1 MAAKRKEPPAPG
13 RTAHKRPHLKR
24 RKPTVTIIGAGR
36 LGTALALALYR
47 HGYTVEAVV
56 ARRIT
61 HARRAA
67 RLIASGPR
75 ALTDRQLDL
84 LPPSDLLFI
93 TTPDDAVERSARDL
107 LAASVSTIDEERT
120 ALHTSGALSST
131 VLSPLRE
138 AGFHIGSM
146 HPLVSVSDPLAGA
159 LSLEKAFYCVEG
171 DAAASRVAR
180 AIVRSLGGH
189 SFSISTRDKAL
200 YHAAAVMASGHA
212 TALFDL
218 AIEMLTHCGL
228 NARRARAVLMPLLR
242 STIENLSTHDPA
254 GALTGTFA
262 RADTATV
269 RRHLAALRN
278 LSLHDALAAYVL
290 LGRRSIRLAKLKG
303 ADRKELERIALALKE
318 SEA

>member
-1 MAAKRKEPPAPG
+1 MAASKRRAPHAVG
-13 RTAHKRPHLKR
+13 RTAHKRPNSKR
-24 RKPTVTIIGAGR
+24 RKPSVTIIGAGR
-36 LGTALALALYR
+36 LGTALALALCER
-47 HGYTVEAVV
+47 GYTVEAVV

-67 RLIASGPR
+67 RLIPSGPR
-75 ALTDRQLDL
+75 AITDRQLDL

-93 TTPDDAVERSARDL
+93 TTPDDAVERSARSV
-107 LAASVSTIDEERT
+107 AAHASTVDHERT

-138 AGFHIGSM
+138 AGFHTGSM
-146 HPLVSVSDPLAGA
+146 HPLVSVSDAVAGA
-159 LSLEKAFYCVEG
+159 SSLQKAFYCVEG

-180 AIVRSLGGH
+180 AVVRSLGGQ
-189 SFSISTRDKAL
+189 SFSVHTRDKAL

-228 NARRARAVLMPLLR
+228 KPGRARAVLMPLLR
-242 STIENLSTHDPA
+242 STIENLSTNDPA
-254 GALTGTFA
+254 HALTGTFA

-269 RRHLAALRN
+269 HRHLAALRR
-278 LSLHDALAAYVL
+278 LSLPDALAAYVL
-290 LGRRSIRLAKLKG
+290 LGRRSIQLAKLKG

-318 SEA
+318 GEA